1 MIPDGSGM
9 KSTEGDEGM
18 KGMQSTENVNYM
30 STASLSMV
38 PVTHGPSQSKNI
50 KRQNSRN
57 KQFRS
62 FKLQAVLSNM
72 EKS

>member
-38 PVTHGPSQSKNI
+38 PVTHGPS
-50 KRQNSRN
+50 
-57 KQFRS
+57 
-62 FKLQAVLSNM
+62 
-72 EKS
+72 